1 MLVHR
6 TGEIM
11 PHTGLVDYI
20 ADGKCKM
27 GSEWIPCRIGY
38 LEYECDGK
46 CECNPEFVFIPDGI
60 TPNGF
65 HYERQTVKADNFIMV
80 GI

>member
-1 MLVHR
+1 MLVTR
-6 TGEIM
+6 TSELK

-38 LEYECDGK
+38 MEYECDGK
-46 CECNPEFVFIPDGI
+46 YENEPEYVFISDGI
-60 TPNGF
+60 TPNGN
-65 HYERQTVKADNFIMV
+65 HYERQTINFDSCVMV

>member
-1 MLVHR
+1 MLVTR
-6 TGEIM
+6 TSELR

-20 ADGKCKM
+20 ANGECKM
-27 GSEWIPCRIGY
+27 GSEWIPCRIGF

-46 CECNPEFVFIPDGI
+46 CEFVPEYVFIDNGI
-60 TPNGF
+60 TANGS
-65 HYERQTVKADNFIMV
+65 HYEKQTVKAENFTMV